1 MNSKILFTFFKLVLF
16 LFTINLCAQKTSENK
31 YLRYLDSASNRI
43 DNYPKIADKF
53 LDSITKP
60 LEEKIDNRIA
70 EYYHLKAVVS
80 SHLKRQ
86 AETYHYNILALK
98 YAEKEENY
106 DMAGASSIELFYNL
120 YIVKKD
126 TSALSYLKKAK
137 EFYTLDD
144 NKLGLIDVMQMK
156 AFIEFHH
163 NNYKKS
169 NNLILPKL
177 EYYKSVKEDS
187 FYYMYALFMLSSNY
201 IHLNDDINRRKFIK
215 EFKGLEKDTTI
226 SPMLYKIHEVTLDIC
241 MQHLHFDRK
250 QLDSTLFYLKK
261 VDRLHEFMNNSDKE
275 QHFENYVAYYNA
287 LDDYKNENNY
297 IDSLKFLNENLI
309 HDNIDASYRINESL
323 LETSEILEI
332 ETQKKYLNRIWIIC
346 LVSLLIGGIIFVF
359 IKYKSIKKIINDFTK
374 RTKDYSFLQNNH
386 EKLKV
391 KVIGLENYIVDLKKE
406 VKTISSITNI
416 DKQRDKIKELH
427 KEIHHSTSILLV
439 KGEDHLDLINDLNVD
454 FFNQISTKHPELNS
468 SEIIICYY
476 LFMGF
481 KNKEIGTFIKN
492 SIRSV
497 EGKRYRITNKLNLK
511 DKGYNLVDYLQE
523 NFKQTLST
531 LV

>member
-1 MNSKILFTFFKLVLF
+1 
-16 LFTINLCAQKTSENK
+16 
-31 YLRYLDSASNRI
+31 
-43 DNYPKIADKF
+43 
-53 LDSITKP
+53 
-60 LEEKIDNRIA
+60 
-70 EYYHLKAVVS
+70 
-80 SHLKRQ
+80 
-86 AETYHYNILALK
+86 
-98 YAEKEENY
+98 
-106 DMAGASSIELFYNL
+106 
-120 YIVKKD
+120 
-126 TSALSYLKKAK
+126 
-137 EFYTLDD
+137 
-144 NKLGLIDVMQMK
+144 
-156 AFIEFHH
+156 
-163 NNYKKS
+163 
-169 NNLILPKL
+169 
-177 EYYKSVKEDS
+177 
-187 FYYMYALFMLSSNY
+187 MYALFMLSSNY

-215 EFKGLEKDTTI
+215 EFKGLKKDTTI
-226 SPMLYKIHEVTLDIC
+226 SPMLFKIHEVTLDIC

-275 QHFENYVAYYNA
+275 QHFENYVAYYKA

-511 DKGYNLVDYLQE
+511 DKGYNLVAYLQE